1 MQLAIIGHHGVI
13 NDAPEEDGSISAG
26 WRPIRGSLEA
36 MARLHHAGWRIIV
49 ASNRPELADGTLLPD
64 SLVRQHASLRRYV
77 ADSGGA
83 IEAFCYCPHAPDS
96 ECNCHLPGTGLL
108 QDIASRLHI
117 ALDGVPVI
125 GDSLTYIQAALS
137 IGARP
142 ILVKTGKGFATVS
155 QPDLDPAVP
164 VFNDL
169 YSAVDSL
176 LKQEL
181 LTADRQTC

>member
-1 MQLAIIGHHGVI
+1 MQLAIIGYHGVI
-13 NDAPEEDGSISAG
+13 NDAPEDSSSNAGG

-36 MARLHHAGWRIIV
+36 IARLHRAGWRIIV
-49 ASNRPELADGTLLPD
+49 ASNKPELADGSLAPD
-64 SLVRQHASLRRYV
+64 ELVRQQASLRRHV

-83 IEAFCYCPHAPDS
+83 IEAFCYCPHAPTS
-96 ECNCHLPGTGLL
+96 GCGCHLPATGLL
-108 QDIASRLHI
+108 QDIATRLHI

-125 GDSLTYIQAALS
+125 GDSLSHIQAARE

-142 ILVKTGKGFATVS
+142 ILVKTGQGLTTVN
-155 QPDLDPAVP
+155 QPELDPAVP

-176 LKQEL
+176 LRQDH
-181 LTADRQTC
+181 LTADH